1 MRWFDR
7 LYVGDGAEKTQD
19 RIVRG
24 IRKGKVQWNVYVLTM
39 PSNPANQLDI
49 LSSNYLLQPY
59 CKRQEDLTVV
69 GIAKGREEAFFVLQ
83 QMVEDAMK
91 EYGTPDLRRLFS
103 SGRYAQE
110 GADV

>member
-1 MRWFDR
+1 MKWFDR
-7 LYVGDGAEKTQD
+7 LYVGDGAEKKQD

-24 IRKGKVQWNVYVLTM
+24 IRVGKVQWNVYVLTL

-49 LSSNYLLQPY
+49 LSSNYLLQSY
-59 CKRQEDLTVV
+59 YRRQEDLTVV

-103 SGRYAQE
+103 LDKYTQE
-110 GADV
+110 EADA